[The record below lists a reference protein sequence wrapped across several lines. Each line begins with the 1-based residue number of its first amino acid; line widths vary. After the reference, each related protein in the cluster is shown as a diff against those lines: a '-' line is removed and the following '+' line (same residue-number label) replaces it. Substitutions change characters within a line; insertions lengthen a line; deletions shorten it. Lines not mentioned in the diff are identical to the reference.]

1 MKEKK
6 DNREQKEEDGGKKV
20 EESKGWKGEEVVK

>member
-1 MKEKK
+1 MEEKK
-6 DNREQKEEDGGKKV
+6 IARELKEGDQGKKV